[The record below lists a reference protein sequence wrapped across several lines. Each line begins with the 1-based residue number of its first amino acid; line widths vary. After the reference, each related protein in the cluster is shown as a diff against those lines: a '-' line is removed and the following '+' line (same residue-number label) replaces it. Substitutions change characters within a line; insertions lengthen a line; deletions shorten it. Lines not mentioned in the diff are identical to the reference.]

1 MSDGTSFPTL
11 LSPIEVG
18 GMRLSNRIIKAPQD
32 THFVGPDGHVEDRV
46 VALYEALARGGVGL
60 IVLASVPPIAMAPD
74 AQQIAIWD
82 DEFIPGLARVADAVH
97 RHGSRIVVQLNHGGP
112 AEVEHHPSGRAWSAS
127 TLEAPQ
133 LPSPAPHFKPVRGL
147 ELDEIAAVEEAY
159 IRGAERAHAAG
170 YDGVEV
176 HAAHTYM
183 LASFLTRIW
192 NRRTDDYGP
201 QTPASRIRIVGNIIE
216 GIRAR
221 VGEDFAIGVRING
234 REWGA
239 PGALTIEEAVENARA
254 LDELGVAYIS
264 VTGYGHGPVPFKYV
278 PDYWRYPEP
287 QPDMVPFVDDMGRD
301 GLLIPA
307 AAAIKGAVRAPVVGV
322 GRLTPERAERVVAEG
337 KADLVALGRALWAD
351 HQLVNKLKTG
361 RAEDIR
367 PCTHCATCEVSPRKC
382 RVNAALGSVDDYELH
397 QVELP
402 RRIMVIGGGPAG
414 MEAAR
419 VAASRG
425 HRVSLY
431 EKDSKLG
438 GMLPL
443 AVMVKGTETEDI
455 LSYLDYLRR
464 QLDVL
469 GVDVR
474 LGAPASPELV
484 RREAPDAVV
493 VAVGGTYRVPEIPGI
508 ANAIVTTT
516 PDLAKRARLPLRIF
530 GPERTRALTRLYL
543 PFGKRV
549 VVIGGRI
556 EGAETA
562 EFLIKRGRQVTIVDT
577 ADSFGDGMPARLLMR
592 LRAWLDDR
600 GTPIHTGV
608 HLHEITEAGL
618 RFRTA
623 SGEERTVDTDDI
635 VVALPQGPNTTMA
648 RSLEGIG
655 PEVHTVGPEGPDR
668 PWLIVDAVAGGFR
681 VGSTI

>member
-1 MSDGTSFPTL
+1 MSDRAAFPTL
-11 LSPIEVG
+11 LSPIQVG
-18 GMRLSNRIIKAPQD
+18 GINLPNRIIKAPQD
-32 THFVGPDGHVEDRV
+32 THFVGLDGHVEDRV

-60 IVLASVPPIAMAPD
+60 IILASVPPIAMAPE

-82 DEFIPGLARVADAVH
+82 DEFIPGLAEVADAVH
-97 RHGSRIVVQLNHGGP
+97 RYGSKIFVQLNHGGP
-112 AEVEHHPSGRAWSAS
+112 AEVEHYPTGRAWSAS
-127 TLEAPQ
+127 TLEAPE
-133 LPSPAPHFKPVRGL
+133 LPSPSPHFKPVRGL
-147 ELDEIAAVEEAY
+147 DRAEIADVEEAY
-159 IRGAERAHAAG
+159 IRAAERAHAAG
-170 YDGVEV
+170 FDGVEI
-176 HAAHTYM
+176 HAAHTYL

-192 NRRTDDYGP
+192 NRRDDDYGP
-201 QTPASRIRIVGNIIE
+201 HTAATRTRIVATIIE

-221 VGEDFAIGVRING
+221 LGNDFAIGARING

-254 LDELGVAYIS
+254 LDDLGPAYIS

-287 QPDMVPFVDDMGRD
+287 QPEMKPFIDEMERD

-307 AAAIKGAVRAPVVGV
+307 AAAIKEAVRAPVVGV
-322 GRLTPERAERVVAEG
+322 GRLTPERAERVLADG
-337 KADLVALGRALWAD
+337 KADLAALGRALWAD
-351 HQLVNKLKTG
+351 HELVNKLRAG

-367 PCTHCATCEVSPRKC
+367 PCTRCATCEVSPRRC
-382 RVNAALGSVDDYELH
+382 RVNAALGSVDDYELRPADR
-397 QVELP
+397 P
-402 RRIMVIGGGPAG
+402 RRVMVIGGGPAG

-425 HRVSLY
+425 HRVSLH

-443 AVMVKGTETEDI
+443 AVMVKGTDTEDI
-455 LSYLDYLRR
+455 LSYLDYLCR
-464 QLDVL
+464 QLGRLDVEVHL
-469 GVDVR
+469 GTTVSED
-474 LGAPASPELV
+474 LV
-484 RREAPDAVV
+484 RREAPDVVV

-508 ANAIVTTT
+508 SSRHVTTT
-516 PDLAKRARLPLRIF
+516 RDLARRARLPLRIF
-530 GPERTRALTRLYL
+530 GSERTRALTKLYL

-562 EFLIKRGRQVTIVDT
+562 EFLIKRGRRVTIVDT

-592 LRAWLDDR
+592 LRAWLDEK
-600 GTPIHTGV
+600 GTPIYTGV
-608 HLHEITEAGL
+608 HLHETTNTGL

-623 SGEERTVDTDDI
+623 AGEERTLEADDI
-635 VVALPQGPNTTMA
+635 VVALPQGPNTTLA
-648 RSLEGIG
+648 RALERVG
-655 PEVHTVGPEGPDR
+655 PEVHTIGPESAER